1 MADEA
6 VVYYKNKKAG
16 LLKKIGN
23 VYEFEYDLSYLKDVN
38 AKPVSLTMPLTQEKY
53 SSEHLFPFFENLLP
67 EGFLLDMTIKKLKI
81 DRNDKFKLLL
91 HIGQDT
97 VGAISIMPVKEGA

>member
-1 MADEA
+1 MSDNA

-23 VYEFEYDLSYLKDVN
+23 IYEFEYDSDYLKDID

-67 EGFLLDMTIKKLKI
+67 EGSLLDMTIAKLKI
-81 DRNDKFKLLL
+81 DRNDKFKILRF
-91 HIGQDT
+91 IGQDT
-97 VGAISIMPVKEGA
+97 IGAISVMPLKEGA